1 MKETITVFFEQHWP
15 GAEDAPLAV
24 VVIVAATLFFAWLF
38 AKIKDR
44 MTEKIAAFFKR
55 YWPNAANTSLAIGTI
70 VIAVA
75 LLSLWVAK
83 KIGVSDEFLALVQL
97 VCGAI
102 AAVLSLLVKHFSDEI
117 GDFIKKLLRK
127 FINAKFHQQSSASE
141 SSVTDSP
148 AKVKVDE
155 ESTTK
160 NPMSDP
166 VAAGKNE
173 DGTNSETIKP
183 VPADATFTRLLK
195 LAKAG
200 DAESQNFIGVMY
212 STGSHVEQNSAE
224 AERWYRRAAK
234 QGQPSANANL
244 GHMYANGQG
253 VDQDEAEAA
262 EWYRRAAERGHNG
275 ASYSLGMMYAD
286 GRGVARDEE
295 EAVKWIRIA
304 AERRNDQAQY
314 NLGMRYSKG
323 QGVDRN
329 EAEAAKWFHLAAEQ
343 KHIEAEFNLGMMY
356 ADGRGVD
363 QDDAKAVK
371 WLDRAAYNNNT
382 SQEHAQAQNN
392 LGEMYANGRGVKRNG
407 AEAVKLFRRAAEL
420 GNADAQGNLGAA
432 YHNGEGVLQN
442 HWEAYIWNS
451 IAATNGIKSS
461 AKYRDEDAKLL
472 PVDDLAKARTE
483 AAHRMEEIRRKQAEN
498 KNRE

>member
-15 GAEDAPLAV
+15 GAEDAPLV
-24 VVIVAATLFFAWLF
+24 IVVIVAATLFFAWLF
-38 AKIKDR
+38 AKVKDR
-44 MTEKIAAFFKR
+44 MTEKTAAFFKR
-55 YWPNAANTSLAIGTI
+55 HWPSVANASLVF
-70 VIAVA
+70 VILA

-83 KIGVSDEFLALVQL
+83 MLGVIDEFLTLVQIL
-97 VCGAI
+97 ILAVGGA
-102 AAVLSLLVKHFSDEI
+102 LSGLMKHFSDEI
-117 GDFIKKLLRK
+117 GGFIKKLLGK
-127 FINAKFHQQSSASE
+127 FISARFRQQSAASE

-155 ESTTK
+155 KSTTK

-212 STGSHVEQNSAE
+212 STGSRVEQNSAE

-286 GRGVARDEE
+286 GRGVVRDEE
-295 EAVKWIRIA
+295 EAAKWIRIA
-304 AERRNDQAQY
+304 AERRNGQAQY
-314 NLGMRYSKG
+314 DLGMRYSKG
-323 QGVDRN
+323 QGVDRD
-329 EAEAAKWFHLAAEQ
+329 EAEAAKW
-343 KHIEAEFNLGMMY
+343 
-356 ADGRGVD
+356 V
-363 QDDAKAVK
+363 
-371 WLDRAAYNNNT
+371 
-382 SQEHAQAQNN
+382 SSC
-392 LGEMYANGRGVKRNG
+392 
-407 AEAVKLFRRAAEL
+407 RRAAT
-420 GNADAQGNLGAA
+420 
-432 YHNGEGVLQN
+432 YR
-442 HWEAYIWNS
+442 S
-451 IAATNGIKSS
+451 GIQS
-461 AKYRDEDAKLL
+461 RHD
-472 PVDDLAKARTE
+472 VC
-483 AAHRMEEIRRKQAEN
+483 
-498 KNRE
+498 